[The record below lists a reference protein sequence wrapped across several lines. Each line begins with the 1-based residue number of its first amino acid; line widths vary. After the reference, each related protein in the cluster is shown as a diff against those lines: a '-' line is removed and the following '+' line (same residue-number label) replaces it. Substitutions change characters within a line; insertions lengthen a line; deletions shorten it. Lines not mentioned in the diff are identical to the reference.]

1 MWWSNILHVIL
12 LRADIT
18 IPRLIAPRIKCSFH
32 VIVNDKIKNT
42 WKKMSPVLPWT
53 HMFSICR
60 WPSVHSHTFVVLLQ
74 VELGVTTEH
83 CISSSHV
90 SFSLRSMARMKEI
103 KNDMYMNILPI
114 SVEKKLNV
122 WIYNCL
128 EIYRL
133 ELSKTTSVN
142 EICISC
148 SIYIIFTCLEWC
160 CHANT
165 YCIKIV

>member
-1 MWWSNILHVIL
+1 MWRSNILHVIL

-18 IPRLIAPRIKCSFH
+18 IQRLIAPRIKCSFH

-83 CISSSHV
+83 CMSSSHV
-90 SFSLRSMARMKEI
+90 SFSRRSMAGMKEI
-103 KNDMYMNILPI
+103 KNDIHDYLTNFWR
-114 SVEKKLNV
+114 KKTKRV
-122 WIYNCL
+122 D
-128 EIYRL
+128 
-133 ELSKTTSVN
+133 
-142 EICISC
+142 
-148 SIYIIFTCLEWC
+148 
-160 CHANT
+160 
-165 YCIKIV
+165 IKMFRNL